1 MPGVLHKC
9 QYNFRELA
17 PVNRCIV
24 LHRSCDMA
32 HEVRP
37 RHLSTNDVEGVLEE
51 MHSEKDPLAVH
62 ILVSRRSYRNVRDT
76 KSGKKRE
83 TFARRSWRS
92 ARELGF
98 RGNLEEWERL
108 MGAVLPGERG
118 RIADS
123 PLPRGVLGCATRG
136 NPTGDKLARTPERSN
151 SRRLS

>member
-1 MPGVLHKC
+1 
-9 QYNFRELA
+9 
-17 PVNRCIV
+17 
-24 LHRSCDMA
+24 MA

-37 RHLSTNDVEGVLEE
+37 RHLSINDVEGVLEE

-98 RGNLEEWERL
+98 RGNLGEWERL
-108 MGAVLPGERG
+108 KGAAFRPPPPSAGPSAG
-118 RIADS
+118 
-123 PLPRGVLGCATRG
+123 PRASATESGVVDATA
-136 NPTGDKLARTPERSN
+136 T
-151 SRRLS
+151 SRVVD